1 MVDLTIAP
9 PASARSG
16 RMTMSEQENLPDH
29 RIMTWVLIIWASVC
43 VVSSVIGILISE
55 IVLA

>member
-1 MVDLTIAP
+1 
-9 PASARSG
+9 
-16 RMTMSEQENLPDH
+16 MSEQANLPDH
-29 RIMTWVLIIWASVC
+29 RIMTWALILWASVC